1 MLRHHKALHALRDIN
16 VLDSKNKYFFCF
28 LIILI
33 ENNFIAFWKLMELF
47 VRNIDMMIFVI
58 VAILLK
64 SFFVVD
70 NEFQC

>member
-33 ENNFIAFWKLMELF
+33 DSNFTAFWNLMELF
-47 VRNIDMMIFVI
+47 VRNIDMIVCVI

-64 SFFVVD
+64 SFNVVD